1 MEAASWL
8 LRDILKLGTQKYL
21 LSKSRIILLS
31 AGNWFGYTG
40 MTAPNITLSVSE
52 LK

>member
-21 LSKSRIILLS
+21 LSKSRIICFQQVIGL
-31 AGNWFGYTG
+31 AIP
-40 MTAPNITLSVSE
+40 A
-52 LK
+52 